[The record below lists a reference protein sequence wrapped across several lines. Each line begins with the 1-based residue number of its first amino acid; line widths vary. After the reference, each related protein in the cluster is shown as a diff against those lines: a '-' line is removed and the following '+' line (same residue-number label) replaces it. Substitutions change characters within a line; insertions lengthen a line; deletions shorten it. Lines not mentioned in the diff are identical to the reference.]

1 VPGDAPIG
9 SAWMV
14 SMMRLLP
21 LPAVAVQRRVVVTG
35 LGAVSPLACG
45 MEETWARLLR
55 GASGVRQLQ
64 ADDPHYPVS
73 GILQFNAR

>member
-1 VPGDAPIG
+1 
-9 SAWMV
+9 
-14 SMMRLLP
+14 MMRLLP

-55 GASGVRQLQ
+55 GDSGVRQLQ

-73 GILQFNAR
+73 DTVHFAAH